1 MKRALLIGLNYRGS
15 DYELH
20 ACENDVNQ
28 LALRMSRCK
37 VETKLVYDNIG
48 IQDLLDLLDSYKAK
62 QKKTDT
68 FYFVYSGHGTQVP
81 NSKEE
86 DKYDEA
92 ICLWKNGYI
101 DLFRDDRLRN
111 KLNEFKGTVVVIF
124 DSCFSGGMDR
134 LVGKPATK
142 RYVDYQTIFPIVI
155 PQVDQAIDNLETKL
169 TDPTKP
175 KLHFLFASSKDE
187 VSWEADGHGFFTGSL
202 LRNWDKGF
210 KYTSKLFPLVYE
222 EVKQDQ
228 HPVYIVDNAIKVK
241 KLF

>member
-1 MKRALLIGLNYRGS
+1 MKRALLIGFNYRGS

-20 ACENDVNQ
+20 CCENDVNQ

-48 IQDLLDLLDSYKAK
+48 IQDLLNLLDSYKAK
-62 QKKTDT
+62 QKKADT

-81 NSKEE
+81 NSKEA

-101 DLFRDDRLRN
+101 DLFRDDRLRD

-134 LVGKPATK
+134 QVNRPITK
-142 RYVDYQTIFPIVI
+142 RYVDYQTLLPLINPETI
-155 PQVDQAIDNLETKL
+155 PERDSKVTNLS
-169 TDPTKP
+169 KP
-175 KLHFLFASSKDE
+175 KLHFLF
-187 VSWEADGHGFFTGSL
+187 
-202 LRNWDKGF
+202 
-210 KYTSKLFPLVYE
+210 
-222 EVKQDQ
+222 
-228 HPVYIVDNAIKVK
+228 
-241 KLF
+241 